1 MTVNVLRDRRQN
13 LVSGFHTAAPEN
25 YQLRIVGVNE
35 IHGACAPN
43 TEAVVTDV
51 NRTGIGAG
59 REAKEIGKR
68 DFRLTR
74 KRTAGE
80 LGMTGTEL
88 RQRPA
93 RSFSLRT
100 PDIAAFA
107 DTAMMVDGE
116 VTAEAARLRM
126 LAANQTAFH
135 HALPAEA
142 GSESHDHDVAEAG
155 GAARLPFAQQ
165 GHAGIVFQTQGE
177 IEIGE
182 RPRRKINRFKIEIFS
197 VGGKN
202 PLRAGIDQAA
212 KAESNSGA
220 GFGSDGI
227 AAK

>member
-1 MTVNVLRDRRQN
+1 
-13 LVSGFHTAAPEN
+13 
-25 YQLRIVGVNE
+25 
-35 IHGACAPN
+35 
-43 TEAVVTDV
+43 
-51 NRTGIGAG
+51 
-59 REAKEIGKR
+59 
-68 DFRLTR
+68 
-74 KRTAGE
+74 
-80 LGMTGTEL
+80 
-88 RQRPA
+88 
-93 RSFSLRT
+93 
-100 PDIAAFA
+100 
-107 DTAMMVDGE
+107 MMVDGE

-135 HALPAEA
+135 HGRSADA
-142 GSESHDHDVAEAG
+142 GSESHDHDVVEAA

-165 GHAGIVFQTQGE
+165 GRAGIVFQTQGE

-212 KAESNSGA
+212 KAESNSRA